1 MIPVALPSAELLL
14 YLAFLVAAT
23 LFWFGWTI
31 GLVVR
36 YLKGRWRRP
45 RLLPYTLVTACA
57 LFALWQCAAFY
68 LEMRSYE
75 RARAAS
81 YRPELVEPM
90 RLGQID
96 MPKGTKLEL
105 AVADQPESF
114 RRAGFPSPVRVAD
127 VDVVEVARYIAI
139 HTNEKYQTVGFTPE
153 TMRLTGHGTTMQNSW
168 RCDALQPV
176 EFELKPDG
184 GVSTFSTCT
193 LADGNVVDGITL
205 PEGTS
210 LRASTGNVYA
220 DGFVDSDRWVLDTPE
235 GVSVRIDNFELVDA
249 SIALDAERKLYE
261 VRSAVLSNVATLAER
276 RYAAASAVRFNPLHI
291 REDYAGAWL
300 ITPPPGADGSQP
312 VTPETVV
319 QRRDGK
325 VLATLTD

>member
-1 MIPVALPSAELLL
+1 MIPVALPSVELLL
-14 YLAFLVAAT
+14 YLAFFFAAT
-23 LFWFGWTI
+23 VFWFGWTI
-31 GLVVR
+31 RLVVR
-36 YLKGRWRRP
+36 YSTGRWRRP
-45 RLLPYTLVTACA
+45 VLLPYVLITACA
-57 LFALWQCAAFY
+57 LFTLWQCAAFY
-68 LEMRSYE
+68 LQMRSSE
-75 RARAAS
+75 RQREAS

-90 RLGQID
+90 RLGPID

-105 AVADQPESF
+105 AVADQPGSF
-114 RRAGFPSPVRVAD
+114 KRAVFPSPVRMLDIDAI
-127 VDVVEVARYIAI
+127 EVARYIAI
-139 HTNEKYQTVGFTPE
+139 QTNEKYETVGFTPQN
-153 TMRLTGHGTTMQNSW
+153 MRITGHGTTMQNGW

-184 GVSTFSTCT
+184 GVSAFSSCT
-193 LADGNVVDGITL
+193 LADGNVVDGITF

-210 LRASTGNVYA
+210 LRASTGNVYT

-235 GVSVRIDNFELVDA
+235 GVPVRIDSFELADA

-261 VRSAVLSNVATLAER
+261 VKSAVLSSGATLAER
-276 RYAAASAVRFNPLHI
+276 RYLAASAIRFNPRHV
-291 REDYAGAWL
+291 REDYADAWL

-312 VTPETVV
+312 VAPKTIV